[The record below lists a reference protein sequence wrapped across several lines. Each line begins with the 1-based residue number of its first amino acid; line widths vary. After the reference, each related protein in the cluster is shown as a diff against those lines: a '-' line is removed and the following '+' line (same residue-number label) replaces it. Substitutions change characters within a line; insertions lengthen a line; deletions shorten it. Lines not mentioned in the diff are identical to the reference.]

1 MSTSAAP
8 GTSLI
13 TDESRQPTQHERT
26 VECPRPSAGSTGSR
40 PLMKVVGEA
49 SAASDVK
56 FSEER
61 RHEQLGK
68 KPEGDA
74 ARCSPGGD

>member
-26 VECPRPSAGSTGSR
+26 VECPRPSAGSTGGRS
-40 PLMKVVGEA
+40 LMEVVGEA
-49 SAASDVK
+49 SVASDVK
-56 FSEER
+56 FGKER
-61 RHEQLGK
+61 RHELPGK

-74 ARCSPGGD
+74 ARYSPGGD